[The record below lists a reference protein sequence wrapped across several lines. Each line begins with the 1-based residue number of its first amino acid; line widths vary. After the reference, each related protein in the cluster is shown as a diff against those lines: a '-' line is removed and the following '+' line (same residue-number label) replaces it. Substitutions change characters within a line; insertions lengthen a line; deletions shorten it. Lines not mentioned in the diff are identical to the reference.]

1 VRGDTRRLRLPAAVC
16 ALVGLAVAAAGLSD
30 AARLWELPL
39 GLVAAAASLARLKW
53 VEARWVAALVGTW
66 LLVAPLA
73 LAGELPWPLFVLD
86 VTAGLALLSL
96 SCPRRPNEKANWQRW
111 PAASGGF

>member
-1 VRGDTRRLRLPAAVC
+1 MRGEQRLRLPAVAC
-16 ALVGLAVAAAGLSD
+16 ALVGIVVALAGLSD
-30 AARLWELPL
+30 ASRLWELPL
-39 GLVAAAASLARLKW
+39 GLLAAAASIARLRW
-53 VEARWVAALVGTW
+53 VEARWVAALVGAW

-73 LAGELPWPLFVLD
+73 VAHELPRPLFVLD

-111 PAASGGF
+111 PVPSEGF